1 MAWGAVTTIQ
11 DDDDV
16 LVCSNDES
24 DGSAPQV
31 PGYRMTW
38 GNMQDEEDMF
48 TDGDEPDELEPQ
60 PFEENPDEYSDTDAD
75 LTHPHGPLTSVEKRR
90 AQNDIFREYAT
101 KKMADVIEEE
111 DREAIKNAKD
121 EHLSI
126 QNILAKQE
134 TSAQI
139 TNPRD
144 YQTEL
149 FQKAKAENIIAVLD
163 TGSGK
168 THIAT
173 LLLRHILDV
182 ELEARA
188 KGNQHKVA
196 FFLVSGYSLCYDT
209 VVLS

>member
-1 MAWGAVTTIQ
+1 MAWGAVTVVQ

-16 LVCSNDES
+16 LVYNDDELE
-24 DGSAPQV
+24 GPAPKIPV
-31 PGYRMTW
+31 HSMAWSGV
-38 GNMQDEEDMF
+38 QDEEDMF
-48 TDGDEPDELEPQ
+48 NGDEEPDEPEPQ
-60 PFEENPDEYSDTDAD
+60 PFEENPNEYSDIDAD
-75 LTHPHGPLTSVEKRR
+75 LAHAHGPATSVEKRR
-90 AQNDIFREYAT
+90 VQNEIFREYAI
-101 KKMADVIEEE
+101 KKTADVTEEE
-111 DREAIKNAKD
+111 VRDAIKNAKD
-121 EHLSI
+121 EYLSI
-126 QNILAKQE
+126 QDILAKQE
-134 TSAQI
+134 TSAHI

-188 KGNQHKVA
+188 EGGQHKVA
-196 FFLVSGYSLCYDT
+196 FFLVSGL
-209 VVLS
+209 LSVMTL